1 MGKKLT
7 PLWIGSIGLALVIAI
22 GLGIFLGG
30 KYTQYQQVLQGPGNP
45 SPGFIVTITS
55 PGSGHYATAGDP
67 QTVNVLASGPH
78 PVIGVELWVDGDL
91 VGAKE
96 SPTLAGVSPF
106 AVSFTGLP
114 FNPGAHMLL
123 ARAKDTNGEIKD
135 SDIVWI
141 YITENPNAQAEV
153 SYLPQPATSQISPP
167 PSGETVDESAPW
179 SPSMGGFIEWLSGN
193 GDALEAPDLVAQVD
207 GCTVTLLIH
216 DHSEDELSFS
226 VFRTAEGQTQSPT
239 PTFVLETHAGLG
251 WFAAQDTLT
260 QGGTYTYIVEAFN
273 GQDDT
278 AASNPILV
286 TVDCPSEPSEP
297 TTYSL
302 ILKKFTPP
310 VAAENLYCY
319 VSVDGIHWQRTPE
332 VGFFSPGVLEAL
344 DPNQVGVAPSGIDQT
359 EGGGGGSGSPA
370 DSFFDVMFEFNV
382 PEPGTSEGSQLIKM
396 DCWGWL
402 GGQLGSLGQY
412 EVGVDTSQD
421 GLINLNKPELG
432 AEMTF
437 DLLPINYLESIFP
450 PKPELDPQLLA
461 PTIHFSTAD
470 TDCVNHLPGWVKPD
484 FEIQM
489 CHPGEYIDILNPG
502 DLSWHQHM
510 YVFWDLDNKKN
521 CAESGQCIDP
531 TDQASLDHWGY
542 IVSEAGYN
550 LYDLGVSSLIPAKTF
565 NSLRDVLYIVPEDG
579 SCNDVRTFRIR
590 TWVKLFG
597 SDKVYESK
605 GLGTVLSFVEPCWAI
620 TLPAPT
626 VEGQAVE
633 LPTAEVQVVEPPT
646 IEVQVVEPPT
656 QESP

>member
-1 MGKKLT
+1 MSGKLT
-7 PLWIGSIGLALVIAI
+7 LLRTGFLGFVLVIAI
-22 GLGIFLGG
+22 GLVAYMSSKFMQYRQIGDGPIFNANGI
-30 KYTQYQQVLQGPGNP
+30 
-45 SPGFIVTITS
+45 SVTITN
-55 PGSGHYATAGDP
+55 PGSGYQALAGSL
-67 QTVNVLASGPH
+67 QSVNVLASGPH

-123 ARAKDTNGEIKD
+123 ARAKDTNGGIKD

-153 SYLPQPATSQISPP
+153 SYLPQPATSQINPP
-167 PSGETVDESAPW
+167 PSGETVDETATW
-179 SPSMGGFIEWLSGN
+179 SPSIGGFIDWWSGS
-193 GDALEAPDLVAQVD
+193 GDALETPDLVAEAD
-207 GCTVTLLIH
+207 GCTVTLFIH
-216 DHSEDELSFS
+216 DHSEDELGFS
-226 VFRTAEGQTQSPT
+226 VFRTADGQTQSTT
-239 PTFVLETHAGLG
+239 PTFNLASHVGQG
-251 WFAAQDTLT
+251 WFAAEDTLA

-319 VSVDGIHWQRTPE
+319 ISADGINWQRTPE
-332 VGFFSPGVLEAL
+332 VGFFPPDVLEPL
-344 DPNQVGVAPSGIDQT
+344 DPNQIGTKPPGLDEI
-359 EGGGGGSGSPA
+359 EGGGDGFPV
-370 DSFFDVMFEFNV
+370 DSFFNVFFELD
-382 PEPGTSEGSQLIKM
+382 PAEPGTSEGTQIIRM

-461 PTIHFSTAD
+461 PTIHFSTHD

-489 CHPGEYIDILNPG
+489 CHPGEYVDILNPG

-510 YVFWDLDNKKN
+510 YVFWELDNKKN
-521 CAESGQCIDP
+521 CGESGQCIDP

-597 SDKVYESK
+597 SEKVYESK

-620 TLPAPT
+620 AIVPDP
-626 VEGQAVE
+626 V
-633 LPTAEVQVVEPPT
+633 EVQVATQEVFEAVIATPEV
-646 IEVQVVEPPT
+646 IEVEVVTPETP
-656 QESP
+656 

>member
-7 PLWIGSIGLALVIAI
+7 PLWIGSIGLALIIAI

-30 KYTQYQQVLQGPGNP
+30 KYTQYQQVLQGPGNHP
-45 SPGFIVTITS
+45 PGLIVTITS
-55 PGSGHYATAGDP
+55 PGSGHYTTAGYP

-78 PVIGVELWVDGDL
+78 PVIEVELWVDNDL
-91 VGAKE
+91 AGAKE

-114 FNPGAHMLL
+114 LNPGAHMLL
-123 ARAKDTNGEIKD
+123 TRAKDTNGGIKD
-135 SDIVWI
+135 SDIVWF
-141 YITENPNAQAEV
+141 YVTEDPNAPAEV

-239 PTFVLETHAGLG
+239 PTFVLGTHAGLG

-273 GQDDT
+273 GQEDT

-319 VSVDGIHWQRTPE
+319 ISADGINWQRTPE
-332 VGFFSPGVLEAL
+332 LGFFPPDVLGPL
-344 DPNQVGVAPSGIDQT
+344 DPNQMGAKPPGLDEI
-359 EGGGGGSGSPA
+359 GSGEDGYPA
-370 DSFFDVMFEFNV
+370 ESFFDVFFDLTLA
-382 PEPGTSEGSQLIKM
+382 EPGTSEGSQLIKM

-402 GGQLGSLGQY
+402 GGQLGSLGQF
-412 EVGVDTSQD
+412 EVGVDTGQT

-432 AEMTF
+432 TEITF
-437 DLLPINYLESIFP
+437 ELLPINYLETIFP

-461 PTIHFSTAD
+461 PTIHFSTHD

-489 CHPGEYIDILNPG
+489 CHPGEYVDILNPG

-521 CAESGQCIDP
+521 CGESGQCIDP

-550 LYDLGVSSLIPAKTF
+550 LYDLGVSSLIPVKTF

-597 SDKVYESK
+597 SEKVYESK

-620 TLPAPT
+620 AIVPNP
-626 VEGQAVE
+626 V
-633 LPTAEVQVVEPPT
+633 EVQVATQEVFEAVIATPEV
-646 IEVQVVEPPT
+646 IEVEVVTPETP
-656 QESP
+656 